1 MAPARKG
8 MASAELLRLLK
19 DAVNNKPEVV
29 PDGWKKASELE
40 QEWGLSPA
48 HTQRLIRTGVQK
60 GILET
65 RRFRISTAARGAF
78 PTPHYRKKN

>member
-19 DAVNNKPEVV
+19 DAVNNKPEIV
-29 PDGWKKASELE
+29 PDGWKTASELE